1 MAPLQVSWFVRMCVI
16 VIEIQCVMQ
25 FVRQKLGNTHNSVNF
40 YSNWKIDPS
49 KPKISASLVQWSGSE
64 ITKKYTFWTEKWKNW
79 ASENGFLSLLDFEN
93 SLFWYRACEMCHRK
107 VYFTCKVGGC
117 NSDSSISNMKMLN
130 ILWKFLSKTPK
141 NTGDKWK
148 MGLVGSRN
156 FLKIQRLFHLN
167 FEVMV
172 TSLTSHVKGLRGT
185 PYSEFVF
192 LKKNFLLIILE

>member
-16 VIEIQCVMQ
+16 VIEMQCVMQ

-117 NSDSSISNMKMLN
+117 NSSSSISNMKMLN
-130 ILWKFLSKTPK
+130 ILWKFLSK
-141 NTGDKWK
+141 
-148 MGLVGSRN
+148 
-156 FLKIQRLFHLN
+156 
-167 FEVMV
+167 
-172 TSLTSHVKGLRGT
+172 
-185 PYSEFVF
+185 
-192 LKKNFLLIILE
+192 ILEINEKWVTKFFENVVHIKTLSPCLWGDGQVTDITCKGFWRYSI